1 MVAAR
6 LTNVAGSSA
15 YFLGGVVCYSN
26 DLKSA
31 WTGVSPDV
39 IEAKGAVSAEVA
51 VALAEGIRRSTR
63 ASVGVSI
70 TGIAGP
76 GGGTPEKPV
85 GWFTSGSPTNV
96 ELKSERFNFLAT
108 ASAFATCDDWGA
120 GYGAP
125 PFSVRGAWQRIG
137 CAPVRCA

>member
-1 MVAAR
+1 
-6 LTNVAGSSA
+6 
-15 YFLGGVVCYSN
+15 VCYSN

-63 ASVGVSI
+63 ATVGVSI

-85 GWFTSGSPTNV
+85 GLVHIG
-96 ELKSERFNFLAT
+96 LADERGTKERAFQFPGDRERIRT
-108 ASAFATCDDWGA
+108 FATIGA
-120 GYGAP
+120 LDM
-125 PFSVRGAWQRIG
+125 VRRHFLYAGLG
-137 CAPVRCA
+137 KG